1 MIGQK
6 VVAHY
11 LDGRI
16 HKGMTNNFF
25 PDRPSFHILLND
37 SGERVEVNVDDL
49 KGLFFV
55 KDLVGDSEY
64 QERKDIERRGYGRRI
79 EVQFV
84 DNETIVGHTQGY
96 SPERRG
102 FFVAPAD
109 PESNNERVFVV
120 QSATTAVELR

>member
-1 MIGQK
+1 MIGHK

-16 HKGMTNNFF
+16 DKGMTNDFF
-25 PDRPSFHILLND
+25 PDRPIFHIVLND
-37 SGERVEVNVDDL
+37 SGERVEVNVDNL

-55 KDLVGDSEY
+55 KDLNGRSEY
-64 QERKDIERRGYGRRI
+64 QERKDLERRGYGRRI

-84 DNETIVGHTQGY
+84 DNETLVGHTQGY

-120 QSATTAVELR
+120 RSATTAVALR

>member
-1 MIGQK
+1 MIGHK

-16 HKGMTNNFF
+16 DKGVTNDFF
-25 PDRPSFHILLND
+25 PDRPIFHIELND
-37 SGERVEVNVDDL
+37 SGERIEVNVDDL

-55 KDLVGDSEY
+55 KDLVGDSQY

-79 EVQFV
+79 EIQFV
-84 DNETIVGHTQGY
+84 DNETLVGHTQGY

-109 PESNNERVFVV
+109 PASNNERIFVV